1 MQLHAAPYRRPTVTG
16 TATGVGVGGGYIEA
30 TDTTE
35 TTVHDSKPTE
45 TQYIRVR
52 HLYQ

>member
-1 MQLHAAPYRRPTVTG
+1 MQPYAAPFRRATVTG